1 MSLPS
6 DPAAR
11 KAIKKCMDEL
21 SASMSRI
28 DGERDFI
35 KEAIANICEEYEM
48 SKKTFRKLAK
58 VYHKQNFSKEVADT
72 IQITSVDSIPY
83 VLKDSIMWERVL
95 VQKDT
100 IVRYK
105 RSFVPQT
112 RFEKRIEYILGRQFA
127 YTITIR

>member
-28 DGERDFI
+28 DGERDFT
-35 KEAIANICEEYEM
+35 KEAINNICEEYEM

-58 VYHKQNFSKEVADT
+58 VYHKQNFSKEVA
-72 IQITSVDSIPY
+72 
-83 VLKDSIMWERVL
+83 EHEE
-95 VQKDT
+95 
-100 IVRYK
+100 
-105 RSFVPQT
+105 
-112 RFEKRIEYILGRQFA
+112 FETMYEQLTGETTLGD
-127 YTITIR
+127 IN

>member
-21 SASMSRI
+21 SASMARI

-35 KEAIANICEEYEM
+35 KEAIVNICEEYEM

-58 VYHKQNFSKEVADT
+58 VYHKQNFSKEVAENEEFET
-72 IQITSVDSIPY
+72 MYEQLTGETS
-83 VLKDSIMWERVL
+83 
-95 VQKDT
+95 
-100 IVRYK
+100 
-105 RSFVPQT
+105 
-112 RFEKRIEYILGRQFA
+112 LGD
-127 YTITIR
+127 IK

>member
-21 SASMSRI
+21 SASMARI

-35 KEAIANICEEYEM
+35 KEAIVNICEEYEM

-58 VYHKQNFSKEVADT
+58 VYHKQNFSKEVAEHEEFET
-72 IQITSVDSIPY
+72 MYEQLTGETS
-83 VLKDSIMWERVL
+83 
-95 VQKDT
+95 
-100 IVRYK
+100 
-105 RSFVPQT
+105 
-112 RFEKRIEYILGRQFA
+112 LGD
-127 YTITIR
+127 IN

>member
-58 VYHKQNFSKEVADT
+58 VYHKQNFSKEVAEHEEFET
-72 IQITSVDSIPY
+72 MYEQLTGETS
-83 VLKDSIMWERVL
+83 
-95 VQKDT
+95 
-100 IVRYK
+100 
-105 RSFVPQT
+105 
-112 RFEKRIEYILGRQFA
+112 LGD
-127 YTITIR
+127 IK

>member
-21 SASMSRI
+21 SASMARI

-35 KEAIANICEEYEM
+35 KEAIDNICEEYEM

-58 VYHKQNFSKEVADT
+58 VYHKQNFSKEVAEHEEFET
-72 IQITSVDSIPY
+72 MYEQLTGETS
-83 VLKDSIMWERVL
+83 
-95 VQKDT
+95 
-100 IVRYK
+100 
-105 RSFVPQT
+105 
-112 RFEKRIEYILGRQFA
+112 LGV
-127 YTITIR
+127 IN

>member
-21 SASMSRI
+21 SASMARI

-58 VYHKQNFSKEVADT
+58 VYHNQNFSKEVAEHEEFET
-72 IQITSVDSIPY
+72 MYEQLTGETS
-83 VLKDSIMWERVL
+83 
-95 VQKDT
+95 
-100 IVRYK
+100 
-105 RSFVPQT
+105 
-112 RFEKRIEYILGRQFA
+112 LGD
-127 YTITIR
+127 IK

>member
-21 SASMSRI
+21 SASMARI

-35 KEAIANICEEYEM
+35 QEAIDNICEEYEM

-58 VYHKQNFSKEVADT
+58 VYHKQNFSKEVAEHEEFET
-72 IQITSVDSIPY
+72 MYEQLTGETS
-83 VLKDSIMWERVL
+83 
-95 VQKDT
+95 
-100 IVRYK
+100 
-105 RSFVPQT
+105 
-112 RFEKRIEYILGRQFA
+112 LGD
-127 YTITIR
+127 IK

>member
-28 DGERDFI
+28 DGERNFI

-58 VYHKQNFSKEVADT
+58 VYHKQNFSKEVAEHEEFET
-72 IQITSVDSIPY
+72 MYEQLTGETS
-83 VLKDSIMWERVL
+83 
-95 VQKDT
+95 
-100 IVRYK
+100 
-105 RSFVPQT
+105 
-112 RFEKRIEYILGRQFA
+112 LGD
-127 YTITIR
+127 IK

>member
-58 VYHKQNFSKEVADT
+58 VYHKQNFSKEVA
-72 IQITSVDSIPY
+72 
-83 VLKDSIMWERVL
+83 EHEE
-95 VQKDT
+95 
-100 IVRYK
+100 
-105 RSFVPQT
+105 
-112 RFEKRIEYILGRQFA
+112 FETMYEQLTGETTLGD
-127 YTITIR
+127 IN

>member
-21 SASMSRI
+21 SASMARTE
-28 DGERDFI
+28 GERTFI

-58 VYHKQNFSKEVADT
+58 VYHKQNFSTEVAEHEEFEMMYEQLT
-72 IQITSVDSIPY
+72 GETS
-83 VLKDSIMWERVL
+83 
-95 VQKDT
+95 
-100 IVRYK
+100 
-105 RSFVPQT
+105 
-112 RFEKRIEYILGRQFA
+112 LGV
-127 YTITIR
+127 IN

>member
-21 SASMSRI
+21 SASMARI

-35 KEAIANICEEYEM
+35 IEAIDNICEEYEM

-58 VYHKQNFSKEVADT
+58 VYHKQNFSKEVA
-72 IQITSVDSIPY
+72 
-83 VLKDSIMWERVL
+83 EHEE
-95 VQKDT
+95 
-100 IVRYK
+100 
-105 RSFVPQT
+105 
-112 RFEKRIEYILGRQFA
+112 FETMYEQLTGETTLGD
-127 YTITIR
+127 IN